1 MKIIVSA
8 RLCLLNSLS
17 RSITHYVGTRTEAD
31 VTGDDVTASDDVTAG
46 DLLPADVITGR
57 GGRGD
62 VSQFV
67 LSQRRSDDHAQQ
79 RLRLLPL
86 PLSRTFQRSS
96 ESPVC
101 HCPQHFSGPQS
112 PQSVIVL
119 HSSAVSRVTSLS
131 PESRVCHFPQ
141 RFSGPQSAQFVCRCC
156 QQFSGPKCQF
166 VSKRAAVADEGP
178 RLQIVDGGAS
188 SADVISDHSKRDD
201 FTAASLEDVINQR
214 QHDKQH
220 HQAAGDS
227 LTDGDAD

>member
-1 MKIIVSA
+1 VKIIVSA

-166 VSKRAAVADEGP
+166 VSKRAVADEAP

-188 SADVISDHSKRDD
+188 SADVISDDSKRDD